1 MNVRM
6 IALYIYL
13 LFAFF
18 VECFA
23 RLGARDAFEYKKSN
37 SLIKKQK
44 QQYKAWRNMF
54 RVYPKED
61 TFAPRHSKLFYI
73 VRIVNF
79 IFVLIVIILVACFCF
94 DHSNISIYIIMSV
107 IALIFFAPFIAYMI
121 YLIIIS
127 NPPHKIITFDK
138 FNNP

>member
-1 MNVRM
+1 MV
-6 IALYIYL
+6 ALYICLVLYL

-18 VECFA
+18 VEYFT
-23 RLGARDAFEYKKSN
+23 RLGARDAFEYRKSN

-44 QQYKAWRNMF
+44 QQYKTWRNVF

-61 TFAPRHSKLFYI
+61 TFAPRHVKLFNI
-73 VRIVNF
+73 VRGVN
-79 IFVLIVIILVACFCF
+79 ILFVLIVIMLVTCFSF
-94 DHSNISIYIIMSV
+94 DYSNILIYIILSV

-127 NPPHKIITFDK
+127 KPPHKIITFDK